1 MMEVGSWKIKL
12 FQTISNNIKPTQT
25 ILKQFK
31 LFQKKE
37 MMNQEKLALLNQWN
51 KNTLM
56 ETLEIVF
63 TELGDDYLV
72 GTMPVNSRVHQP
84 LGMLHGG
91 ANIAFAES
99 LGSCL
104 SNVLVIPDGKAAV
117 GTSINS
123 NHLKSKTDGIVT
135 GTAKIIRKGQT
146 LHFLEIEITDEN
158 GSLLCHCTMTNMVI
172 NRQINK

>member
-1 MMEVGSWKIKL
+1 MMDDEI
-12 FQTISNNIKPTQT
+12 QTISNNIKPTQT

-172 NRQINK
+172 NRQITK

>member
-1 MMEVGSWKIKL
+1 MMDDEI
-12 FQTISNNIKPTQT
+12 QTISNNIKPTQI
-25 ILKQFK
+25 ILNQFK

-123 NHLKSKTDGIVT
+123 NHLKSKTDCIVT

>member
-1 MMEVGSWKIKL
+1 MIKKIKL
-12 FQTISNNIKPTQT
+12 HQTISNNIKPTQT

>member
-1 MMEVGSWKIKL
+1 M
-12 FQTISNNIKPTQT
+12 TNT
-25 ILKQFK
+25 
-31 LFQKKE
+31 
-37 MMNQEKLALLNQWN
+37 EKLAQLNQWN

-72 GTMPVNSRVHQP
+72 GKMPVNSRVHQP

-91 ANIAFAES
+91 ASIAFAES

-104 SNVLVIPDGKAAV
+104 SNILIAEDGKAAV

-123 NHLKSKTDGIVT
+123 NHLKSKTEGWVT
-135 GTAKIIRKGQT
+135 GTAKMIRKGQT
-146 LHFLEIEITDEN
+146 LHFLEIEIKDEH
-158 GSLLCHCTMTNMVI
+158 GSLICHCTMSNMVI
-172 NRQINK
+172 NRKIDK

>member
-1 MMEVGSWKIKL
+1 MMDDEI
-12 FQTISNNIKPTQT
+12 QTISNNIKPTQT

-146 LHFLEIEITDEN
+146 LHFLEIEIRDEN

>member
-1 MMEVGSWKIKL
+1 MMDDEIQS
-12 FQTISNNIKPTQT
+12 ISNNIKPTQT

>member
-1 MMEVGSWKIKL
+1 MMDDEI
-12 FQTISNNIKPTQT
+12 QTISNNIKLNQT

>member
-1 MMEVGSWKIKL
+1 MMDDEI
-12 FQTISNNIKPTQT
+12 QTISNNIKPTQT

-123 NHLKSKTDGIVT
+123 HHLKSKTDGIVT

>member
-1 MMEVGSWKIKL
+1 MYDEI
-12 FQTISNNIKPTQT
+12 QTISNNIKPTQT

>member
-1 MMEVGSWKIKL
+1 MMDDEI
-12 FQTISNNIKPTQT
+12 QTISNNIKPTQT

-135 GTAKIIRKGQT
+135 GNAKIIRKGQT

>member
-1 MMEVGSWKIKL
+1 MGDKI
-12 FQTISNNIKPTQT
+12 QTISNNIKPTQT

-37 MMNQEKLALLNQWN
+37 MMNQEKLALLNQWS

>member
-1 MMEVGSWKIKL
+1 M
-12 FQTISNNIKPTQT
+12 TNA
-25 ILKQFK
+25 
-31 LFQKKE
+31 
-37 MMNQEKLALLNQWN
+37 EKLALLNQWN

-56 ETLEIVF
+56 ETLGIVF

-72 GTMPVNSRVHQP
+72 GTMPVNPRVHQP

-91 ANIAFAES
+91 ASIAFAES

-104 SNVLVIPDGKAAV
+104 SNILVAQEGKAAV

-123 NHLKSKTDGIVT
+123 NHLKSKTEGVVT

-146 LHFLEIEITDEN
+146 LHFLEIEIRDEN
-158 GSLLCHCTMTNMVI
+158 GSLICHCTMSNMVI
-172 NRQINK
+172 NRKIDK

>member
-1 MMEVGSWKIKL
+1 MDDEI
-12 FQTISNNIKPTQT
+12 QTISNNIKLTQT

>member
-1 MMEVGSWKIKL
+1 MMDDEI
-12 FQTISNNIKPTQT
+12 QTISNNIKPTQT

-91 ANIAFAES
+91 ANVAFAES

>member
-1 MMEVGSWKIKL
+1 MMDDKI
-12 FQTISNNIKPTQT
+12 QTISNNIKPTQT

-123 NHLKSKTDGIVT
+123 NHLKSKTDGTVT

>member
-1 MMEVGSWKIKL
+1 MMDDEI
-12 FQTISNNIKPTQT
+12 QTISNNIKPTQT

-37 MMNQEKLALLNQWN
+37 MINQEKLALLNQWN

>member
-1 MMEVGSWKIKL
+1 MMDDEI
-12 FQTISNNIKPTQT
+12 QTISNNIKPTQT

-37 MMNQEKLALLNQWN
+37 MMNQEKLALLNQWS

-146 LHFLEIEITDEN
+146 LHFLEIEIKDEN

>member
-1 MMEVGSWKIKL
+1 MDDEI
-12 FQTISNNIKPTQT
+12 QTISNNIKPTQT

-123 NHLKSKTDGIVT
+123 NHLKSKTDGTVT

>member
-1 MMEVGSWKIKL
+1 MMGDKI
-12 FQTISNNIKPTQT
+12 QTISNNIKPTQT

-104 SNVLVIPDGKAAV
+104 SNVLVISDGKAAV

>member
-1 MMEVGSWKIKL
+1 MMDDEI
-12 FQTISNNIKPTQT
+12 QTISNNIKPTQT

-37 MMNQEKLALLNQWN
+37 MMNQEKLALLNQWS

>member
-1 MMEVGSWKIKL
+1 M
-12 FQTISNNIKPTQT
+12 
-25 ILKQFK
+25 
-31 LFQKKE
+31 
-37 MMNQEKLALLNQWN
+37 
-51 KNTLM
+51 
-56 ETLEIVF
+56 F
-63 TELGDDYLV
+63 TELGDEYLG

-104 SNVLVIPDGKAAV
+104 SNVLVIPDGKSAV

>member
-1 MMEVGSWKIKL
+1 MDDEI
-12 FQTISNNIKPTQT
+12 QTILNNIKPTQT

>member
-1 MMEVGSWKIKL
+1 MDDEI
-12 FQTISNNIKPTQT
+12 QTISNNIKPTQT

>member
-1 MMEVGSWKIKL
+1 MDDEI
-12 FQTISNNIKPTQT
+12 QTISNNINPTQT
-25 ILKQFK
+25 ILNQFK

-104 SNVLVIPDGKAAV
+104 SNVLVIPDGKSAV

>member
-1 MMEVGSWKIKL
+1 MDDEI
-12 FQTISNNIKPTQT
+12 QTISNNINPTQT
-25 ILKQFK
+25 ILNQFK

>member
-1 MMEVGSWKIKL
+1 MDDEI
-12 FQTISNNIKPTQT
+12 QTISNNIKPTQT

-123 NHLKSKTDGIVT
+123 NHLKSKTDGTVT

-146 LHFLEIEITDEN
+146 LHFLEIEIRDEN

>member
-1 MMEVGSWKIKL
+1 MMDDEI
-12 FQTISNNIKPTQT
+12 QTISNNIKPTQT

-37 MMNQEKLALLNQWN
+37 MMNQENLALLNQWN

-123 NHLKSKTDGIVT
+123 NHLKSKTDGIVS

-172 NRQINK
+172 NRQITK